1 MDIETNR
8 KFFDLKHRKKV
19 RTLYRIGAPISII
32 GVLMVGIGSMAFIYP
47 LMLGGVAVL
56 VVGVPV
62 LAVASSWKVKEAD
75 ILTIMDRER
84 KQFKENSEDKLN
96 FPGDLAANALMMVGC
111 EASRQGGHDLP
122 AKKLKSGA
130 VVAPVMTCTYLYIKR
145 DRVVVFSHHYSIVE
159 DYKADETTEIRFSE
173 FTKVEVVPA
182 DNGDCKG
189 YSFRFLNGNDVVF
202 SAPLQLDDYTIDSF
216 AQTIMHTKERVNR
229 R

>member
-1 MDIETNR
+1 MDFETNR

-19 RTLYRIGAPISII
+19 RTLNRIGAPISIA
-32 GVLMVGIGSMAFIYP
+32 GVLMVGIGSIAFIYP
-47 LMLGGVAVL
+47 LMLAGVAVL
-56 VVGVPV
+56 VVGVPI

-75 ILTIMDRER
+75 IITIMDRER
-84 KQFKENSEDKLN
+84 KQFKQDSEDKLN
-96 FPGDLAANALMMVGC
+96 FPGDLAANALMLVGSDV
-111 EASRQGGHDLP
+111 SRQSGHGLP

-130 VVAPVMTCTYLYIKR
+130 IVAPVMTCTYLYIKR

-159 DYKADETTEIRFSE
+159 DYKEDEKIEILFSD
-173 FTKVEVVPA
+173 FTKADVVPA

-216 AQTIMHTKERVNR
+216 AQTIMHTKERANR